1 MHLTPVICPR
11 DDCDD
16 RIAFAAMS
24 CAGCGH
30 TDVGYPN
37 VRYADDP
44 AEVAAL
50 QARARHA
57 FARADAEG
65 RRAVLDEFE
74 LACSRSTAVTVMAP
88 VDLLSIVSGNKLW
101 VSFYKQ
107 SRDAGSRVA
116 EANKWDMN
124 RSANDGKVNPQ
135 YYEEINYAAL
145 SLTDHGSGWYGGC
158 HVSLIPDRIAVRA
171 TVFWQNPFSFLKD
184 LPLAPDEMVP
194 PGYRASW
201 PRRTELAVAKLHGK
215 IHAGTTADE
224 FAGIL
229 LEDDPGRGDTDFIEV
244 HIFGPVAPTAF
255 AKVAVDVSR
264 FDEDQEL
271 DWESVKR
278 RLAKRGIPIS
288 ETRLG

>member
-1 MHLTPVICPR
+1 MHLTSVICPR
-11 DDCDD
+11 DNCNDE
-16 RIAFAAMS
+16 IAFAATR

-37 VRYADDP
+37 VRYANDP

-50 QARARHA
+50 EARVRSA
-57 FARADAEG
+57 FTLADADG
-65 RRAVLDEFE
+65 SRAVLDEFE
-74 LACSRSTAVTVMAP
+74 RACTGSTAVTVMAP

-135 YYEEINYAAL
+135 YYGEITYAAL
-145 SLTDHGSGWYGGC
+145 SLTDCGSGWYGGC

-184 LPLAPDEMVP
+184 PPLAPDEIVP

-201 PRRTELAVAKLHGK
+201 PRRAELAVAKLHSK
-215 IHAGTTADE
+215 IHASTTADE
-224 FAGIL
+224 FADIL

-244 HIFGPVAPTAF
+244 HIFGAVAPTAF
-255 AKVAVDVSR
+255 AKVTVDVSR
-264 FDEDQEL
+264 LDEDQEL
-271 DWESVKR
+271 DWDSVKR
-278 RLAKRGIPIS
+278 RLAKKGIPIL
-288 ETRLG
+288 ETSLG